1 MSETE
6 SGVAEVRRPRRGR
19 PPSVGLAERRRAELT
34 DAAFTVFAE
43 QGYEQASV
51 ADIARG
57 AGMGQ
62 GTLYRYVEGKR
73 ELLDLV
79 FDRCVDE
86 LMTAI
91 APDEV
96 VEVTAAGDPEAAQH
110 MVEALGARLFD
121 LVDARPDILKVVVV
135 QAGTVDE
142 ELRFRIQGLY
152 QTFDSMMGR
161 ALGHARE
168 RGWIVTRTANP
179 ETETVQLGRLLP
191 ALGVPG
197 LVMALTGVEDLDRRR
212 AYVRAA
218 LRLSGSGM
226 LSDEARAALPE
237 PPRADGTSTPP
248 DGPPPAAVSSV
259 VPGGRATE
267 LLDAAVAEFVENGYA
282 AVGVREITERAGV
295 SHGTFYN
302 YFDSKRH
309 MLSVLIERNRELTL
323 GRLDA
328 MVAALPTALSA
339 GELQEAVHE
348 VNLVVLLDIAHRRE
362 EFRFLA
368 LEVHGVDVEAFDTYL
383 ALYGEAVARYRAI
396 LERAR
401 AAGLLHE
408 ELDIADVAEFWLGYM
423 LGTVAAMVNDVDVA
437 SPAESARVVT
447 NLLLGGART
456 A

>member
-1 MSETE
+1 MSVTET
-6 SGVAEVRRPRRGR
+6 GVADGHRPRRGR
-19 PPSVGLAERRRAELT
+19 PPSVGLAERRREELT

-51 ADIARG
+51 ADIAKR

-96 VEVTAAGDPEAAQH
+96 VEVSAAGDLQAAED
-110 MVEALGARLFD
+110 MVEAVGARLFD
-121 LVDARPDILKVVVV
+121 LVDSRPDILKVVMV

-142 ELRFRIQGLY
+142 ELRYRIQGLY

-168 RGWIVTRTANP
+168 RGWIVTRTERP
-179 ETETVQLGRLLP
+179 EAETVQLGRLLP

-197 LVMALTGVEDLDRRR
+197 LVMSLTDRADADRRH

-218 LRLSGSGM
+218 VRMSASGM
-226 LSDEARAALPE
+226 LSDEARAALPPLAPSGDE
-237 PPRADGTSTPP
+237 IR
-248 DGPPPAAVSSV
+248 PASV
-259 VPGGRATE
+259 PVAAPSGRSAE
-267 LLDAAVAEFVENGYA
+267 LLDAAIAEFVENGYA

-309 MLSVLIERNRELTL
+309 MLSVLIERNRALTL
-323 GRLDA
+323 DRLDTA
-328 MVAALPTALSA
+328 VAALPASVTA
-339 GELQEAVHE
+339 EDLQAAVYDA
-348 VNLVVLLDIAHRRE
+348 NLVALLDIADRLD

-368 LEVHGVDVEAFDTYL
+368 LEVPGVDVEAFDTYL
-383 ALYGEAVARYRAI
+383 GLYREAAARFAAI
-396 LERAR
+396 LDRAR
-401 AAGLLHE
+401 ESGLVHE
-408 ELDIADVAEFWLGYM
+408 KLTPGDIAEFWLSYV
-423 LGTVAAMVNDVDVA
+423 LGTVAAMVNDVDTTD
-437 SPAESARVVT
+437 PAESARVIT

-456 A
+456 D

>member
-1 MSETE
+1 MSGSE
-6 SGVAEVRRPRRGR
+6 SGVAEASRPRRGR
-19 PPSVGLAERRRAELT
+19 PPSIGLAERRREELT

-51 ADIARG
+51 ADIARR

-91 APDEV
+91 APDRV
-96 VEVTAAGDPEAAQH
+96 VEVTASGDLDATES
-110 MVEALGARLFD
+110 MVEGVAARLFD
-121 LVDARPDILKVVVV
+121 LVDSRPDIVKVVMV
-135 QAGTVDE
+135 QSGTVDE

-161 ALGHARE
+161 ALGHARD
-168 RGWIVTRTANP
+168 RGWIVTRTEHP
-179 ETETVQLGRLLP
+179 EKETVQLGRLLP

-197 LVMALTGVEDLDRRR
+197 LVMALLGGDDPERRQ

-218 LRLSGSGM
+218 VRMSASGV
-226 LSDEARAALPE
+226 LSDGARTALPAVAPSSRE
-237 PPRADGTSTPP
+237 TPAP
-248 DGPPPAAVSSV
+248 TAPPAPVT
-259 VPGGRATE
+259 GRSAQ
-267 LLDAAVAEFVENGYA
+267 LLDAAIAEFVEKGYA

-309 MLSVLIERNRELTL
+309 MLAVLIERNREAVF

-328 MVAALPTALSA
+328 AVGALTAEVTA
-339 GELQEAVHE
+339 EQLQAV
-348 VNLVVLLDIAHRRE
+348 VLDLNVGVLLDIAERLD

-368 LEVHGVDVEAFDTYL
+368 LEVPGVDGDAFDTYL
-383 ALYGEAVARYRAI
+383 GLYQEAIARFAAI
-396 LERAR
+396 LGPAR

-408 ELDIADVAEFWLGYM
+408 SLETTDIAEVWLGYM
-423 LGTVAAMVNDVDVA
+423 LGTVAAMVNDVDVT
-437 SPAESARVVT
+437 SPAGSARVVT

-456 A
+456 L

>member
-1 MSETE
+1 MSVSE
-6 SGVAEVRRPRRGR
+6 SGVEEAPRPRRGR
-19 PPSVGLAERRRAELT
+19 PPSVGLAERRREQLT

-51 ADIARG
+51 ADIAKR

-91 APDEV
+91 APDRV
-96 VEVTAAGDPEAAQH
+96 VEVSAGGDLEATER
-110 MVEALGARLFD
+110 MVEDVAARLFD
-121 LVDARPDILKVVVV
+121 LVDSRPDILKVVMV
-135 QAGTVDE
+135 QSGTVDE

-152 QTFDSMMGR
+152 QTFDGMMGR

-168 RGWIVTRTANP
+168 RGWIVTRTEDP
-179 ETETVQLGRLLP
+179 EAETVQLGRLLP

-197 LVMALTGVEDLDRRR
+197 LVMALTGADSAERRQ
-212 AYVRAA
+212 AYVRSAVRMSA
-218 LRLSGSGM
+218 SGILADDARSTLPVLAPSGEGD
-226 LSDEARAALPE
+226 SAPEAPQDTVA
-237 PPRADGTSTPP
+237 
-248 DGPPPAAVSSV
+248 
-259 VPGGRATE
+259 GRSAE
-267 LLDAAVAEFVENGYA
+267 LLDAAIAEFVEKGYA

-309 MLSVLIERNRELTL
+309 MLTVLVERSREGVL

-328 MVAALPTALSA
+328 VVADPPAGTVEALQAAVFELNRDVLQDVAAR
-339 GELQEAVHE
+339 
-348 VNLVVLLDIAHRRE
+348 LD

-368 LEVHGVDVEAFDTYL
+368 LEVPGVDVEAFDTYL
-383 ALYGEAVARYRAI
+383 ALYREATSRFVAI
-396 LERAR
+396 LSGAS
-401 AAGLLHE
+401 AAGLVHE
-408 ELDIADVAEFWLGYM
+408 SLDVGDIAEVWLGYM
-423 LGTVAAMVNDVDVA
+423 LGAAAAMVSDVDVT

-456 A
+456 E

>member
-1 MSETE
+1 MSVTE
-6 SGVAEVRRPRRGR
+6 SGVAEAPRPRRGR
-19 PPSVGLAERRRAELT
+19 PPSVGLAERRREELT

-43 QGYEQASV
+43 QGYEHASV
-51 ADIARG
+51 ADIAKR

-91 APDEV
+91 APDRV
-96 VEVTAAGDPEAAQH
+96 VDVTASGDLAAAEE
-110 MVEALGARLFD
+110 MVEGVAGRLFG
-121 LVDARPDILKVVVV
+121 LVDSRPDILKVVMV
-135 QAGTVDE
+135 QSGTVDE

-168 RGWIVTRTANP
+168 LGWIVTRTEHP
-179 ETETVQLGRLLP
+179 ETETVHLGRLLP

-197 LVMALTGVEDLDRRR
+197 LVMALTAGDDPERRR
-212 AYVRAA
+212 DYVRAA
-218 LRLSGSGM
+218 VRMSASGILSG
-226 LSDEARAALPE
+226 EARAALPPLAPSGEEAPAE
-237 PPRADGTSTPP
+237 PD
-248 DGPPPAAVSSV
+248 AAAP
-259 VPGGRATE
+259 VPVAGRSAE
-267 LLDAAVAEFVENGYA
+267 LLDAAIAEFVEKGYA

-309 MLSVLIERNRELTL
+309 MLTVLVERNRQAVL
-323 GRLDA
+323 GRLDRV
-328 MVAALPTALSA
+328 VADPPAATVEALQAAVFDLNRDV
-339 GELQEAVHE
+339 LQ
-348 VNLVVLLDIAHRRE
+348 DIAERLD

-368 LEVHGVDVEAFDTYL
+368 LEVPGVDVEAFDTYL
-383 ALYGEAVARYRAI
+383 VLYREAASRFEAI
-396 LERAR
+396 LGGAL

-408 ELDIADVAEFWLGYM
+408 SLGIGDIAEVWLGYM
-423 LGTVAAMVNDVDVA
+423 LGTAAAMVSDVDVT

-456 A
+456 L

>member
-1 MSETE
+1 MSGTE
-6 SGVAEVRRPRRGR
+6 SVVVDGQRPRRGR
-19 PPSVGLAERRRAELT
+19 PPSVGLAERRREELT
-34 DAAFTVFAE
+34 DAAFTVFAV

-51 ADIARG
+51 ADIAKL

-86 LMTAI
+86 LLTAI
-91 APDEV
+91 GPEEV
-96 VEVTAAGDPEAAQH
+96 VEVSAEGDLDAAEA
-110 MVEALGARLFD
+110 MVEAVAGRLFD
-121 LVDARPDILKVVVV
+121 LADARPDILKVVMV

-161 ALGHARE
+161 ALAHGHE
-168 RGWIVTRTANP
+168 RGWIVARTENP
-179 ETETVQLGRLLP
+179 ETEMVQLGRLLP

-197 LVMALTGVEDLDRRR
+197 LIMALNEAGDADRRR

-218 LRLSGSGM
+218 VRMSARGM
-226 LSDEARAALPE
+226 LAGDARAAAALGSTEALDADAPV
-237 PPRADGTSTPP
+237 RAAGDAGA
-248 DGPPPAAVSSV
+248 G
-259 VPGGRATE
+259 GGRSAE
-267 LLDAAVAEFVENGYA
+267 LLTAAITEFVDKGYA

-309 MLSVLIERNRELTL
+309 MLSVLIERNRALIL
-323 GRLDA
+323 GRFDDA
-328 MVAALPTALSA
+328 VAALP
-339 GELQEAVHE
+339 EAVSVE
-348 VNLVVLLDIAHRRE
+348 ELRSTLYAVNLQVFQDVSDRLD

-368 LEVHGVDVEAFDTYL
+368 LQVPGVDVEAFSTYL
-383 ALYGEAVARYRAI
+383 GLYDEATARYTAI

-401 AAGLLHE
+401 TAGLLHE
-408 ELDIADVAEFWLGYM
+408 RLAPSDVAEFWLGYM

-447 NLLLGGART
+447 NLLLRGARPE
-456 A
+456 

>member
-1 MSETE
+1 MSVTE
-6 SGVAEVRRPRRGR
+6 SGVAEAPRPRRGR
-19 PPSVGLAERRRAELT
+19 PPSVGLAERRREELT

-43 QGYEQASV
+43 QGYEHASV
-51 ADIARG
+51 ADIAKR

-91 APDEV
+91 APDRV
-96 VEVTAAGDPEAAQH
+96 VDVTAGGDLAAAEE
-110 MVEALGARLFD
+110 MVEGVAARLFGLID
-121 LVDARPDILKVVVV
+121 SRPDILKVVMV
-135 QAGTVDE
+135 QSGTVDE

-168 RGWIVTRTANP
+168 LGWIVTRTEHP
-179 ETETVQLGRLLP
+179 ETETVHLGRLLP

-197 LVMALTGVEDLDRRR
+197 LVMALTGDDGPERREG
-212 AYVRAA
+212 YVRSAVRMSA
-218 LRLSGSGM
+218 SGI
-226 LSDEARAALPE
+226 LSDDARAALPPLAASGE
-237 PPRADGTSTPP
+237 EAAAEP
-248 DGPPPAAVSSV
+248 DGDLPVPAT
-259 VPGGRATE
+259 GRSAGRSAE
-267 LLDAAVAEFVENGYA
+267 LLDAAIAEFVEKGYA

-309 MLSVLIERNRELTL
+309 MLTVLVERNREAVL

-328 MVAALPTALSA
+328 VVADPPAATVEALQAAVFDLNRDV
-339 GELQEAVHE
+339 LQ
-348 VNLVVLLDIAHRRE
+348 DIAERLD

-368 LEVHGVDVEAFDTYL
+368 LEVPGVDVEAFDTYL
-383 ALYGEAVARYRAI
+383 VLYREAASRFEAI
-396 LERAR
+396 LGGAR
-401 AAGLLHE
+401 GAGLLHGS
-408 ELDIADVAEFWLGYM
+408 LDTGDIAEVWLGYM
-423 LGTVAAMVNDVDVA
+423 LGTAAAMVSDVDVT

-456 A
+456 L

>member
-1 MSETE
+1 MSVPE
-6 SGVAEVRRPRRGR
+6 SRVAEAPRPRRGR
-19 PPSVGLAERRRAELT
+19 PPSVGLAERRREELT

-51 ADIARG
+51 ADIARR

-91 APDEV
+91 APDRV
-96 VEVTAAGDPEAAQH
+96 VEVTASGDLEATEK
-110 MVEALGARLFD
+110 MVEGVAERLFD
-121 LVDARPDILKVVVV
+121 LVDSRPDIVKVVMV
-135 QAGTVDE
+135 QSGTVDE

-161 ALGHARE
+161 ALGHARD
-168 RGWIVTRTANP
+168 RGWIVTRTEHP
-179 ETETVQLGRLLP
+179 EKETVQLGRLLP

-197 LVMALTGVEDLDRRR
+197 LVMALTGGDDPERRQ

-218 LRLSGSGM
+218 VRMSASGV
-226 LSDEARAALPE
+226 LSDGARTALPALAPSTEAAPE
-237 PPRADGTSTPP
+237 PMA
-248 DGPPPAAVSSV
+248 PPAPTA
-259 VPGGRATE
+259 GRSAE
-267 LLDAAVAEFVENGYA
+267 LIDAAIAEFVEKGYA

-309 MLSVLIERNRELTL
+309 MLAVLIERNRTAVLD
-323 GRLDA
+323 RLDA
-328 MVAALPTALSA
+328 VVGTLPEEVSA
-339 GELQEAVHE
+339 EELQAAILGL
-348 VNLVVLLDIAHRRE
+348 NLGVLLDIAERLD

-368 LEVHGVDVEAFDTYL
+368 LEVPGVDVEAFDTYL
-383 ALYGEAVARYRAI
+383 RLYREATDRFAAI
-396 LERAR
+396 LGHAR
-401 AAGLLHE
+401 GAGLLHE
-408 ELDIADVAEFWLGYM
+408 SLDIGDIAEVWLGYM
-423 LGTVAAMVNDVDVA
+423 LGTVAAMVNDVDVT
-437 SPAESARVVT
+437 SPAGSARVVT

-456 A
+456 V

>member
-1 MSETE
+1 MSVTE
-6 SGVAEVRRPRRGR
+6 SGVAEAPRPRRGR
-19 PPSVGLAERRRAELT
+19 PPSVGLAERRREELT

-43 QGYEQASV
+43 QGYEHASV
-51 ADIARG
+51 ADIAKR

-91 APDEV
+91 APDRV
-96 VEVTAAGDPEAAQH
+96 VDVTASGDLAAAEE
-110 MVEALGARLFD
+110 MVEGVAGRLFG
-121 LVDARPDILKVVVV
+121 LVDSRPDILKVVMV
-135 QAGTVDE
+135 QSGTVDE

-168 RGWIVTRTANP
+168 LGWIVTRTEHP
-179 ETETVQLGRLLP
+179 ETETVHLGRLLP

-197 LVMALTGVEDLDRRR
+197 LVMALTAGDDPERRR
-212 AYVRAA
+212 DYVRAA
-218 LRLSGSGM
+218 VRMSASGILSG
-226 LSDEARAALPE
+226 EARAALPPLAPSGEEAPAE
-237 PPRADGTSTPP
+237 PD
-248 DGPPPAAVSSV
+248 AAAP
-259 VPGGRATE
+259 VPVAGRSAE
-267 LLDAAVAEFVENGYA
+267 LLDAAIAEFVEKGYA

-309 MLSVLIERNRELTL
+309 MLTVLVERNRQAVL
-323 GRLDA
+323 GRLDRG
-328 MVAALPTALSA
+328 VADPPAATVEALQAAVFDLNRDV
-339 GELQEAVHE
+339 LQ
-348 VNLVVLLDIAHRRE
+348 DIAERLD

-368 LEVHGVDVEAFDTYL
+368 LEVPGVDVEAFDTYL
-383 ALYGEAVARYRAI
+383 VLYREAASRFEAI
-396 LERAR
+396 LGGAL

-408 ELDIADVAEFWLGYM
+408 SLGIGDIAEVWLGYM
-423 LGTVAAMVNDVDVA
+423 LGTAAAMVSDVDVT

-456 A
+456 L

>member
-1 MSETE
+1 MSVTE
-6 SGVAEVRRPRRGR
+6 SGVAEAPRPRRGR
-19 PPSVGLAERRRAELT
+19 PPSVGLAERRREELT

-43 QGYEQASV
+43 QGYEHASV
-51 ADIARG
+51 ADIAKR

-86 LMTAI
+86 LMAAI
-91 APDEV
+91 APDRV
-96 VEVTAAGDPEAAQH
+96 VDVTASGDLAAAEE
-110 MVEALGARLFD
+110 MVEGVAGRLFG
-121 LVDARPDILKVVVV
+121 LVDSRPDILKVVMV
-135 QAGTVDE
+135 QSGTVDE

-168 RGWIVTRTANP
+168 LGWIVTRTEHP
-179 ETETVQLGRLLP
+179 ETETVHLGRLLP

-197 LVMALTGVEDLDRRR
+197 LVMALTAGDDPERRR
-212 AYVRAA
+212 DYVRAA
-218 LRLSGSGM
+218 VRMSASGILSG
-226 LSDEARAALPE
+226 EARAALPPLAPSGEEAPAE
-237 PPRADGTSTPP
+237 PD
-248 DGPPPAAVSSV
+248 AAAP
-259 VPGGRATE
+259 VPVAGRSAE
-267 LLDAAVAEFVENGYA
+267 LLDAAIAEFVEKGYA

-309 MLSVLIERNRELTL
+309 MLTVLVERNRQAVL
-323 GRLDA
+323 GRLDRV
-328 MVAALPTALSA
+328 VADPPAATVEALQAAVFDLNRDV
-339 GELQEAVHE
+339 LQ
-348 VNLVVLLDIAHRRE
+348 DIAERLD

-368 LEVHGVDVEAFDTYL
+368 LEVPGVDVEAFDTYL
-383 ALYGEAVARYRAI
+383 VLYREAASRFEEILGGAL
-396 LERAR
+396 

-408 ELDIADVAEFWLGYM
+408 SLGIGDIAEVWLGYM
-423 LGTVAAMVNDVDVA
+423 LGTAAAMVSDVDVT

-456 A
+456 L

>member
-1 MSETE
+1 ME
-6 SGVAEVRRPRRGR
+6 SGVADGHRPRRGR
-19 PPSVGLAERRRAELT
+19 PPSVGLAERRREELT

-51 ADIARG
+51 ADIAKR

-91 APDEV
+91 APDVV
-96 VEVTAAGDPEAAQH
+96 VETAAAGELQAAEE
-110 MVEALGARLFD
+110 MVEGVGARLFD
-121 LVDARPDILKVVVV
+121 LVDSRPDILKVVMV
-135 QAGTVDE
+135 QSGTVDE
-142 ELRFRIQGLY
+142 ELRYRIQGLY

-168 RGWIVTRTANP
+168 RGWIVTRTEHP
-179 ETETVQLGRLLP
+179 ETETVHLGRLLP

-197 LVMALTGVEDLDRRR
+197 LVMSLTDGADADRRHT
-212 AYVRAA
+212 YVRAA
-218 LRLSGSGM
+218 VRMSASGM
-226 LSDEARAALPE
+226 LSDEARAALPSSAPQDEAPRSAAE
-237 PPRADGTSTPP
+237 PGATST
-248 DGPPPAAVSSV
+248 
-259 VPGGRATE
+259 GRSAE
-267 LLDAAVAEFVENGYA
+267 LLDAAIAEFVEKGYA

-309 MLSVLIERNRELTL
+309 MLSVLVERNRTLTL
-323 GRLDA
+323 DRLDA
-328 MVAALPTALSA
+328 AVAALPDSVTVEALQA
-339 GELQEAVHE
+339 AVHD
-348 VNLVVLLDIAHRRE
+348 VNVVVLLDIADRLD

-368 LEVHGVDVEAFDTYL
+368 LEVPGVDVDAFDTYL
-383 ALYGEAVARYRAI
+383 GLYREAAGRFAAI
-396 LERAR
+396 LDRAR

-408 ELDIADVAEFWLGYM
+408 RLAPGDIAEFWLSYM
-423 LGTVAAMVNDVDVA
+423 LGTVAAMVNDVDVT
-437 SPAESARVVT
+437 SPAESARVIT

-456 A
+456 D